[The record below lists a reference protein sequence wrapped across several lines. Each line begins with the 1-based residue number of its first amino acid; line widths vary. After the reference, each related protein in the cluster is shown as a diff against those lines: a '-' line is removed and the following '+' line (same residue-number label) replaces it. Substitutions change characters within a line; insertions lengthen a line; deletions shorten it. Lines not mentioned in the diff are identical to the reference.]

1 MYVRS
6 SVQFHFHQK
15 LKTRQLEVT
24 SKEQIRDVCVTMTQ
38 YFLYNL
44 GELNVFLLYVFSPI
58 YQAMIF
64 CLI

>member
-24 SKEQIRDVCVTMTQ
+24 SKEQIRDMCVTMTQ

-44 GELNVFLLYVFSPI
+44 GELNVFLLYVLSSI
-58 YQAMIF
+58 YQAMTF
-64 CLI
+64 CRI